1 MPISLTPQ
9 AEARVEESLVE
20 DENLQNEYDRAI
32 ERLQNSIQS
41 SKDSADEDCEL
52 SEFYDGM
59 SQYLLDVIQKYWN
72 ILRQTYEYE
81 YLQETN
87 NLGFTSPFQNPEF
100 PTQTLDDSVMI
111 SYNFSTADLSVLD
124 VGSPAR
130 DYLTNFAAT
139 KPQYSN
145 FNEAWYPANVN
156 GVLTTSSRPNKGPYF
171 NHSYYVSKSFYDL
184 KLVTPIPPIPPLYKW
199 ADPLDLYGMLAK
211 SAEYLFSPSAP
222 AISPANE
229 ATLLADLDAAFSTAQ
244 TNLVA
249 SIDALIPILTEPEH
263 ATKVTNLNN
272 LKTSVQSY
280 TIPSTEYASIISDL
294 DSLLP
299 SIQTN
304 MNYFTDILFYY
315 FRKRSGFGGSLNRA
329 ESSLN
334 SIQDDLDEIA
344 ELQAIEIFV
353 DIYFD
358 PTP

>member
-1 MPISLTPQ
+1 MPISLTTQ
-9 AEARVEESLVE
+9 AEERAEESLTE
-20 DENLQNEYDRAI
+20 DSNSQNEFDRAI
-32 ERLQNSIQS
+32 ESIQ
-41 SKDSADEDCEL
+41 DSIADTKLNMEETCQLAEY
-52 SEFYDGM
+52 YDGLC
-59 SQYLLDVIQKYWN
+59 SYNLDVIQKYWS
-72 ILRQTYEYE
+72 ILRQVYEYE

-87 NLGFTSPFQNPEF
+87 NLGFASPFQNPEF
-100 PTQTLDDSVMI
+100 PTQTINDSVMI
-111 SYNFSTADLSVLD
+111 SYNFSTADLSKLD
-124 VGSPAR
+124 VGSFAEG
-130 DYLTNFAAT
+130 YLSNFSIS

-156 GVLTTSSRPNKGPYF
+156 GVSTTSSKPNKGPYF

-184 KLVTPIPPIPPLYKW
+184 NLVTPIPPLYKW

-280 TIPSTEYASIISDL
+280 TIPSTEYASIIADL
-294 DSLLP
+294 DALLP
-299 SIQTN
+299 NVQTD
-304 MNYFTDILFYY
+304 MNYFTDNLYFF
-315 FRKRSGFGGSLNRA
+315 FRKRSGFGGFLSNAETNLNSLN
-329 ESSLN
+329 ELE
-334 SIQDDLDEIA
+334 DDLAEI
-344 ELQAIEIFV
+344 QAAEIFI

-358 PTP
+358 PIP